1 MGTSTFSGGWG
12 GNLTLEILSAWNSQ
26 NTAGNYST
34 LNVQVFLSASSYAM
48 ISTAETR
55 PLTMTI
61 GDGSEIVQVN
71 PSISYGQ
78 RKALLQKDY
87 RINHNADGTKP
98 QFNISAK
105 FDINISNYGSAT
117 ATQAIKLPDIK
128 RASTSDDISGNVGS
142 AVTINIS
149 KQMST
154 FRHTL
159 KFDFKGLTGTIA
171 SLVDTSYTWTIPNS
185 FATMLPNS
193 LSGTGTL
200 IVETYTNTSEKVGEN
215 RYTITA
221 TIPDTATYKP
231 TLASV
236 SLSDANT
243 ATGSLITGTN
253 FVRILSRP
261 KVTFGTAT
269 GKNGSTI
276 KSYNAEV
283 VGKNKFITGNGSNFD
298 MLDFTGSAVIRAT
311 VTDSRGL
318 TSAPVDTTI
327 NVLDYFLPQ
336 TVSAKITRAQSDPN
350 VFQLSPIVEIA
361 PLTVGGIQ
369 KNQLKIK
376 VEVAPYDTGV
386 YTVDNGP
393 ATNTWST
400 ISKMN
405 GELLNLGGSYDKAKS
420 WLVRVTVSD
429 SFNTAMPI
437 GQTVSSEFALMVKT
451 PNGVSFGKIWER
463 GIIDAQGDVY
473 VSGDIST
480 QANVNVTGTILKSGK
495 EIQHY
500 QMTDNTGKIT
510 RLDNIDLN
518 TIINDTK
525 PIAVYATAN
534 MPISGHGYYYLEVFQ
549 HASGNAYVLQR
560 VTTRAY
566 AGGLR
571 VFERIREGG
580 TWGAWVELMT
590 VNSPQMINTGWV
602 STGVS
607 GVYYKQTGDIV
618 TVKISVTTTANQNL
632 DIGSVP
638 ASLVPAN
645 GLMLRVASWTTDQ
658 SFGRNLQVGTSG
670 GMTLISSSRGD
681 EIRTQVSWTI

>member
-12 GNLTLEILSAWNSQ
+12 GNLTLEIFSAWNSQ

-87 RINHNADGTKP
+87 KINHNADGTKP

-128 RASTSDDISGNVGS
+128 RASTSSNISGTLGS
-142 AVTINIS
+142 AVTINITR
-149 KQMST
+149 QMST
-154 FRHTL
+154 FKHNL
-159 KFDFKGLTGTIA
+159 KYDFKGSTGTIA
-171 SLVDTSYTWTIPNS
+171 TGVDTSYSWTLPTS
-185 FATMLPNS
+185 FADLLPND

-200 IVETYTNTSEKVGEN
+200 IVETLSGSTVVGEN

-243 ATGSLITGTN
+243 VTGSLITGTN
-253 FVRILSRP
+253 FVRIMSRP

-336 TVSAKITRAQSDPN
+336 VISAKTTRAQSDPN
-350 VFQLSPIVEIA
+350 IFQLSPIVEIA
-361 PLTVGGIQ
+361 PLTVGGVQ

-400 ISKMN
+400 ISKMS

-429 SFNTAMPI
+429 SLNTAMPI

-451 PNGVSFGKIWER
+451 PTGVSFGKIWER

-473 VSGDIST
+473 VSGKTDTKSLTVDGFAISKLTILNMIYPVGSIFIST
-480 QANVNVTGTILKSGK
+480 SSAN
-495 EIQHY
+495 
-500 QMTDNTGKIT
+500 
-510 RLDNIDLN
+510 
-518 TIINDTK
+518 
-525 PIAVYATAN
+525 PATT
-534 MPISGHGYYYLEVFQ
+534 M
-549 HASGNAYVLQR
+549 
-560 VTTRAY
+560 
-566 AGGLR
+566 
-571 VFERIREGG
+571 GG
-580 TWGAWVELMT
+580 TWTRYGQGRVLVGVNESDTDFSTAGKTGGEKTHLQTVDEMPSHTHGFRGGGENNYVRVEPST
-590 VNSPQMINTGWV
+590 TYGYSGNSDKTTNATG
-602 STGVS
+602 GNKPFNIMQP
-607 GVYYKQTGDIV
+607 YI
-618 TVKISVTTTANQNL
+618 TTYMWLRTA
-632 DIGSVP
+632 
-638 ASLVPAN
+638 
-645 GLMLRVASWTTDQ
+645 
-658 SFGRNLQVGTSG
+658 
-670 GMTLISSSRGD
+670 
-681 EIRTQVSWTI
+681 

>member
-1 MGTSTFSGGWG
+1 MGTSTFSGSWG
-12 GNLTLEILSAWNSQ
+12 HNLTLEVFSAWNSQ

-61 GDGSEIVQVN
+61 DGSSEIVQVN
-71 PSISYGQ
+71 PSINYGQ

-117 ATQAIKLPDIK
+117 ATQVIKLPDIK
-128 RASTSDDISGNVGS
+128 RASTSSNISGTLGS
-142 AVTINIS
+142 AVTINITR
-149 KQMST
+149 QMTT
-154 FRHTL
+154 FKHNL
-159 KFDFKGLTGTIA
+159 KYDFKGSTGTIA
-171 SLVDTSYTWTIPNS
+171 TNVDTSYSWTLPTS
-185 FATMLPNS
+185 FADLLPND

-200 IVETYTNTSEKVGEN
+200 IVETLSGSTVIGEN

-221 TIPDTATYKP
+221 TIPNTATYKP

-336 TVSAKITRAQSDPN
+336 TISLKITRAQSDPN
-350 VFQLSPIVEIA
+350 IFQLSPIVEIA
-361 PLTVGGIQ
+361 PLTVGGVQ

-386 YTVDNGP
+386 YSVDNGP

-429 SFNTAMPI
+429 SLNTAMPI

-451 PNGVSFGKIWER
+451 PTGVSFGKIWER

-510 RLDNIDLN
+510 RLDSVDLN

-534 MPISGHGYYYLEVFQ
+534 VPIAGQNYYYLEVFQ
-549 HASGNAYVLQR
+549 HAAGNAYVLQR
-560 VTTRAY
+560 ATLRLTN
-566 AGGLR
+566 LR
-571 VFERIREGG
+571 VFERVRENGV
-580 TWGAWVELMT
+580 WGAWVELMT
-590 VNSPQMINTGWV
+590 VNSPQMINTGWI

-607 GVYYKQTGDIV
+607 GVYYKRTGDLV
-618 TVKISVTTTANQNL
+618 SVKFEVTTSANSGMG
-632 DIGSVP
+632 IGSVP
-638 ASLVPAN
+638 SSLAPAN
-645 GLMLRVASWTTDQ
+645 GIMFRVPAWSLDQ
-658 SFGRNLQVGTSG
+658 SIGRNLQINSDGS
-670 GMTLISSSRGD
+670 MTLLSTSRGD
-681 EIRTQVSWTI
+681 LFRHQVSWTI

>member
-61 GDGSEIVQVN
+61 DGGSEIVQVN
-71 PSISYGQ
+71 PSINYGQ

-128 RASTSDDISGNVGS
+128 RASTSSNISGTLGS
-142 AVTINIS
+142 AVTINITR
-149 KQMST
+149 QMTT
-154 FRHTL
+154 FKHNL
-159 KFDFKGLTGTIA
+159 KYDFKGSTGTIA
-171 SLVDTSYTWTIPNS
+171 TNVDTSYSWTLPTS
-185 FATMLPNS
+185 FADLLPND

-200 IVETYTNTSEKVGEN
+200 IVETLSGSTVIGEN

-243 ATGSLITGTN
+243 VTGSLITGTN
-253 FVRILSRP
+253 FVRIMSRP

-327 NVLDYFLPQ
+327 NVLDYFYPQ
-336 TVSAKITRAQSDPN
+336 TVSLKITRAQSDPN
-350 VFQLSPIVEIA
+350 IFQLSPIVEIA
-361 PLTVGGIQ
+361 PLTVGGVQ

-429 SFNTAMPI
+429 SLNTAMPI

-451 PNGVSFGKIWER
+451 PTGVSFGKIWER

-473 VSGDIST
+473 VSGNIST

-510 RLDNIDLN
+510 RLDSVDLN

-534 MPISGHGYYYLEVFQ
+534 MPIAGQNYYYLEVFQ
-549 HASGNAYVLQR
+549 HAAGNAYVLQR
-560 VTTRAY
+560 ATLRLTN
-566 AGGLR
+566 LR
-571 VFERIREGG
+571 VFERVRENGI
-580 TWGAWVELMT
+580 WGSWIELMT

-607 GVYYKQTGDIV
+607 GVYYKRTGDLV
-618 TVKISVTTTANQNL
+618 SVKFEVTTSANSGMG
-632 DIGSVP
+632 IGSVP
-638 ASLVPAN
+638 SSLAPAN
-645 GLMLRVASWTTDQ
+645 GIMFRVPAWSLDQ
-658 SFGRNLQVGTSG
+658 SIGRNLQINSDGS
-670 GMTLISSSRGD
+670 MTLLSTSRGD
-681 EIRTQVSWTI
+681 LFRHQVSWTI

>member
-1 MGTSTFSGGWG
+1 MGTSTFSGSWG
-12 GNLTLEILSAWNSQ
+12 HNLTLEIFSAWNSQ

-71 PSISYGQ
+71 PSISQGQ

-105 FDINISNYGSAT
+105 FDINISYYGSAT

-171 SLVDTSYTWTIPNS
+171 SLVDTSYAWTIPNS

-336 TVSAKITRAQSDPN
+336 VVSAKITRAQSDPN
-350 VFQLSPIVEIA
+350 IFQLSPIVEIA
-361 PLTVGGIQ
+361 PLTVGGVQ

-386 YTVDNGP
+386 YSVDNGS

-405 GELLNLGGSYDKAKS
+405 GELLNLAGSYDKAKS

-429 SFNTAMPI
+429 SLNTAMPI

-451 PNGVSFGKIWER
+451 PTGVSFGKIWER

-473 VSGDIST
+473 VSGKTDTKSLTVDGFAISKLTILNMIYPVGSIFIST
-480 QANVNVTGTILKSGK
+480 SSAN
-495 EIQHY
+495 
-500 QMTDNTGKIT
+500 
-510 RLDNIDLN
+510 
-518 TIINDTK
+518 
-525 PIAVYATAN
+525 PATT
-534 MPISGHGYYYLEVFQ
+534 M
-549 HASGNAYVLQR
+549 
-560 VTTRAY
+560 
-566 AGGLR
+566 
-571 VFERIREGG
+571 GG
-580 TWGAWVELMT
+580 TWTRYGQGRVLVGVNESDTDFSTAGKTGGEKTHLQTVDEMPSHTHGFRGGGENNYVRVEPSST
-590 VNSPQMINTGWV
+590 YGYSGNSDKTTNATG
-602 STGVS
+602 GNKPFNIMQP
-607 GVYYKQTGDIV
+607 YI
-618 TVKISVTTTANQNL
+618 TTYMWLRTA
-632 DIGSVP
+632 
-638 ASLVPAN
+638 
-645 GLMLRVASWTTDQ
+645 
-658 SFGRNLQVGTSG
+658 
-670 GMTLISSSRGD
+670 
-681 EIRTQVSWTI
+681 

>member
-1 MGTSTFSGGWG
+1 MGTSTFSGNWG
-12 GNLTLEILSAWNSQ
+12 HNLTLEIFSAWNSQ
-26 NTAGNYST
+26 NIAGNYST
-34 LNVQVFLSASSYAM
+34 LNVQVFLTASSYAM

-71 PSISYGQ
+71 PSISQGQ

-105 FDINISNYGSAT
+105 FDINISDYGSAT

-128 RASTSDDISGNVGS
+128 RASTSSNISGTLGS
-142 AVTINIS
+142 AVTINITR
-149 KQMST
+149 QMST
-154 FRHTL
+154 FKHNL
-159 KFDFKGLTGTIA
+159 KYDFKGSTGTIA
-171 SLVDTSYTWTIPNS
+171 TNVDTSYSWTLPTS
-185 FATMLPNS
+185 FADLLPND

-200 IVETYTNTSEKVGEN
+200 IVETLSGSTVIGEN

-253 FVRILSRP
+253 FVRIMSRP

-318 TSAPVDTTI
+318 TSAPIDTTI

-336 TVSAKITRAQSDPN
+336 TISLKITRAQSDPN
-350 VFQLSPIVEIA
+350 IFQLSPIVEIA
-361 PLTVGGIQ
+361 PLTVGGVQ

-429 SFNTAMPI
+429 SLNTAMPI
-437 GQTVSSEFALMVKT
+437 GQTVSSEFALMVKAPT
-451 PNGVSFGKIWER
+451 GVSFGKIWER

-473 VSGDIST
+473 VSGKTDTKSLTVDGFAISKLTILNMIYPVGSIFIST
-480 QANVNVTGTILKSGK
+480 SSAN
-495 EIQHY
+495 
-500 QMTDNTGKIT
+500 
-510 RLDNIDLN
+510 
-518 TIINDTK
+518 
-525 PIAVYATAN
+525 PATT
-534 MPISGHGYYYLEVFQ
+534 M
-549 HASGNAYVLQR
+549 
-560 VTTRAY
+560 
-566 AGGLR
+566 
-571 VFERIREGG
+571 GG
-580 TWGAWVELMT
+580 TWTRYGQGRVLVGVNESDTDFSTAGKTGGEKTHLQTVDEMPSHTHGFRGGGENNYVRVEPSST
-590 VNSPQMINTGWV
+590 YGYSGNSDKTTNATG
-602 STGVS
+602 GNKPFNIMQP
-607 GVYYKQTGDIV
+607 YI
-618 TVKISVTTTANQNL
+618 TTYMWLRTA
-632 DIGSVP
+632 
-638 ASLVPAN
+638 
-645 GLMLRVASWTTDQ
+645 
-658 SFGRNLQVGTSG
+658 
-670 GMTLISSSRGD
+670 
-681 EIRTQVSWTI
+681 

>member
-12 GNLTLEILSAWNSQ
+12 HNLTLEIFSAWNSQ
-26 NTAGNYST
+26 NIAGNYST

-61 GDGSEIVQVN
+61 DGGSEIVQVN
-71 PSISYGQ
+71 PSINYGQ

-128 RASTSDDISGNVGS
+128 RASTSSNISGTLGS
-142 AVTINIS
+142 AVTINITR
-149 KQMST
+149 QMTT
-154 FRHTL
+154 FKHNL
-159 KFDFKGLTGTIA
+159 KYDFKGSTGTIA
-171 SLVDTSYTWTIPNS
+171 TNVDTSYSWTLPTS
-185 FATMLPNS
+185 FADLLPND

-200 IVETYTNTSEKVGEN
+200 IVETLSGSTVIGEN

-221 TIPDTATYKP
+221 TIPNTATYKP

-243 ATGSLITGTN
+243 ITGSLITGTN

-283 VGKNKFITGNGSNFD
+283 VGKNKFISGNGSNFD

-336 TVSAKITRAQSDPN
+336 TISLKITRAQSDPN
-350 VFQLSPIVEIA
+350 IFQLSPIVEIA
-361 PLTVGGIQ
+361 PLTVGGVQ

-386 YTVDNGP
+386 YTVDNGS

-405 GELLNLGGSYDKAKS
+405 GELLNLAGSYDKAKS

-429 SFNTAMPI
+429 SLNTAMPI

-451 PNGVSFGKIWER
+451 PTGVSFGKIWER

-473 VSGDIST
+473 VSGKTDTKSLTVDGFAISKLTILNMIYPVGSIFIST
-480 QANVNVTGTILKSGK
+480 SSANPS
-495 EIQHY
+495 
-500 QMTDNTGKIT
+500 
-510 RLDNIDLN
+510 
-518 TIINDTK
+518 
-525 PIAVYATAN
+525 
-534 MPISGHGYYYLEVFQ
+534 
-549 HASGNAYVLQR
+549 
-560 VTTRAY
+560 TTM
-566 AGGLR
+566 
-571 VFERIREGG
+571 GG
-580 TWGAWVELMT
+580 TWTRYGQGRVLVGVNESDTDFSTAGKTGGEKTHLQTVDEMPSHAHGFRGGGENNYVRVEPSST
-590 VNSPQMINTGWV
+590 YGYSGNSDKTTNATG
-602 STGVS
+602 GNKPFNIMQP
-607 GVYYKQTGDIV
+607 YI
-618 TVKISVTTTANQNL
+618 TTYMWLRTA
-632 DIGSVP
+632 
-638 ASLVPAN
+638 
-645 GLMLRVASWTTDQ
+645 
-658 SFGRNLQVGTSG
+658 
-670 GMTLISSSRGD
+670 
-681 EIRTQVSWTI
+681 

>member
-12 GNLTLEILSAWNSQ
+12 NNLTLEIFSAWNSQ

-61 GDGSEIVQVN
+61 DGGSEIVQVN

-128 RASTSDDISGNVGS
+128 RASTSSNISGTLGS

-171 SLVDTSYTWTIPNS
+171 SLVDTSYAWTIPNS

-243 ATGSLITGTN
+243 VTGSLITGTN
-253 FVRILSRP
+253 FVRIMSRP

-336 TVSAKITRAQSDPN
+336 VVSAKITRAQSDPN

-386 YTVDNGP
+386 YSVDNGP

-429 SFNTAMPI
+429 SLNTAMPI

-451 PNGVSFGKIWER
+451 PTGVSFGKIWER

-473 VSGDIST
+473 VSGKTDTKSLTVDGFAISKLTILNMIYPVGSIFIST
-480 QANVNVTGTILKSGK
+480 SSAN
-495 EIQHY
+495 
-500 QMTDNTGKIT
+500 
-510 RLDNIDLN
+510 
-518 TIINDTK
+518 
-525 PIAVYATAN
+525 PATT
-534 MPISGHGYYYLEVFQ
+534 M
-549 HASGNAYVLQR
+549 
-560 VTTRAY
+560 
-566 AGGLR
+566 
-571 VFERIREGG
+571 GG
-580 TWGAWVELMT
+580 TWTRYGQGRVLVGVNESDTDFSTAGKTGGEKTHLQTVDEMPSHTHGFRGGGENNYVRVEPSST
-590 VNSPQMINTGWV
+590 YGYSGNSDKTTNATG
-602 STGVS
+602 GNKPFNIMQP
-607 GVYYKQTGDIV
+607 YI
-618 TVKISVTTTANQNL
+618 TTYMWLRTA
-632 DIGSVP
+632 
-638 ASLVPAN
+638 
-645 GLMLRVASWTTDQ
+645 
-658 SFGRNLQVGTSG
+658 
-670 GMTLISSSRGD
+670 
-681 EIRTQVSWTI
+681 

>member
-128 RASTSDDISGNVGS
+128 RASTSDDISGSVGS
-142 AVTINIS
+142 SVTINIS

-171 SLVDTSYTWTIPNS
+171 SLVDTSYAWTIPNS

-253 FVRILSRP
+253 FVRIMSRP

-318 TSAPVDTTI
+318 TSAPIDTTI

-336 TVSAKITRAQSDPN
+336 TISLKITRAQSDPN

-361 PLTVGGIQ
+361 PLTVGGVQ

-386 YTVDNGP
+386 YTVDNGA

-420 WLVRVTVSD
+420 WFVRVTVSD
-429 SFNTAMPI
+429 SLNTAMPI
-437 GQTVSSEFALMVKT
+437 GQTVSSEFVLMTKAPT
-451 PNGVSFGKIWER
+451 GVSYGKIWER

-473 VSGDIST
+473 VSGKTDTKSLTVDGFAISKLTILNMIYPVGSIFIST
-480 QANVNVTGTILKSGK
+480 SSAN
-495 EIQHY
+495 
-500 QMTDNTGKIT
+500 
-510 RLDNIDLN
+510 
-518 TIINDTK
+518 
-525 PIAVYATAN
+525 PATT
-534 MPISGHGYYYLEVFQ
+534 M
-549 HASGNAYVLQR
+549 
-560 VTTRAY
+560 
-566 AGGLR
+566 
-571 VFERIREGG
+571 GG
-580 TWGAWVELMT
+580 TWTRYGQGRVLVGVNESDTDFSTAGKTGGEKTHLQTVDEMPSHTHGFRGGGENNYVRVEPSST
-590 VNSPQMINTGWV
+590 YGYSGNSDKTTNATG
-602 STGVS
+602 GNKPFNIMQP
-607 GVYYKQTGDIV
+607 YI
-618 TVKISVTTTANQNL
+618 TTYMWLRTA
-632 DIGSVP
+632 
-638 ASLVPAN
+638 
-645 GLMLRVASWTTDQ
+645 
-658 SFGRNLQVGTSG
+658 
-670 GMTLISSSRGD
+670 
-681 EIRTQVSWTI
+681 

>member
-1 MGTSTFSGGWG
+1 MGTSTFSGSWG
-12 GNLTLEILSAWNSQ
+12 HNLTLEIFSAWNSQ

-71 PSISYGQ
+71 PSISQGQ

-105 FDINISNYGSAT
+105 FDINISYYGSAT

-128 RASTSDDISGNVGS
+128 RASTSDDIAGNVGS

-171 SLVDTSYTWTIPNS
+171 SLVDTSYAWTIPNS

-253 FVRILSRP
+253 FVRIMSRP

-336 TVSAKITRAQSDPN
+336 TLSLKITRAQSDPN

-386 YTVDNGP
+386 YSVDNGP

-429 SFNTAMPI
+429 SLNTAMPI

-451 PNGVSFGKIWER
+451 PTGVSFGKIWER

-473 VSGDIST
+473 VSGKTDTKSLTVDGFAISKLTILNMIYPVGSIFIST
-480 QANVNVTGTILKSGK
+480 SSAN
-495 EIQHY
+495 
-500 QMTDNTGKIT
+500 
-510 RLDNIDLN
+510 
-518 TIINDTK
+518 
-525 PIAVYATAN
+525 PATT
-534 MPISGHGYYYLEVFQ
+534 M
-549 HASGNAYVLQR
+549 
-560 VTTRAY
+560 
-566 AGGLR
+566 
-571 VFERIREGG
+571 GG
-580 TWGAWVELMT
+580 TWTRYGQGRVLVGVNESDTDFSTAGKTGGEKTHLQTVEEMPSHT
-590 VNSPQMINTGWV
+590 HGFRGGGENNYVRVEPSSTYGYSGNSDKTTNATG
-602 STGVS
+602 GNKPFNIMQP
-607 GVYYKQTGDIV
+607 YI
-618 TVKISVTTTANQNL
+618 TTYMWLRTA
-632 DIGSVP
+632 
-638 ASLVPAN
+638 
-645 GLMLRVASWTTDQ
+645 
-658 SFGRNLQVGTSG
+658 
-670 GMTLISSSRGD
+670 
-681 EIRTQVSWTI
+681 

>member
-1 MGTSTFSGGWG
+1 MGTSTFSGDWG
-12 GNLTLEILSAWNSQ
+12 HNLTLEIFSAWNSQ
-26 NTAGNYST
+26 NIAGNYST

-61 GDGSEIVQVN
+61 NGGSEIVQVN
-71 PSISYGQ
+71 PSINYGQ

-105 FDINISNYGSAT
+105 FDINISYYGSAT

-171 SLVDTSYTWTIPNS
+171 SLVDTSYAWTIPNS

-200 IVETYTNTSEKVGEN
+200 IVETYTDTSEKVGEN

-243 ATGSLITGTN
+243 VTGSLITGTN

-269 GKNGSTI
+269 GKNSSTI

-318 TSAPVDTTI
+318 TSAPIDTTI

-336 TVSAKITRAQSDPN
+336 TISLKITRAQSDPN
-350 VFQLSPIVEIA
+350 IFQLSPIVEIA
-361 PLTVGGIQ
+361 PLTVGGVQ

-386 YTVDNGP
+386 YSVDNGP

-429 SFNTAMPI
+429 SLNTAMPI

-451 PNGVSFGKIWER
+451 PTGVSFGKIWER

-473 VSGDIST
+473 VSGKTDTKSLTVDGFAISKLTILNMIYPVGSIFIST
-480 QANVNVTGTILKSGK
+480 SSAN
-495 EIQHY
+495 
-500 QMTDNTGKIT
+500 
-510 RLDNIDLN
+510 
-518 TIINDTK
+518 
-525 PIAVYATAN
+525 PATT
-534 MPISGHGYYYLEVFQ
+534 M
-549 HASGNAYVLQR
+549 
-560 VTTRAY
+560 
-566 AGGLR
+566 
-571 VFERIREGG
+571 GG
-580 TWGAWVELMT
+580 TWTRYGQGRVLVGVNESDTDFSTAGKTGGEKTHLQTVDEMPSHTHGFRGGGENNYVRVEPSST
-590 VNSPQMINTGWV
+590 YGYSGNSDKTTNATG
-602 STGVS
+602 GNKPFNIMQP
-607 GVYYKQTGDIV
+607 YI
-618 TVKISVTTTANQNL
+618 TTYMWLRTA
-632 DIGSVP
+632 
-638 ASLVPAN
+638 
-645 GLMLRVASWTTDQ
+645 
-658 SFGRNLQVGTSG
+658 
-670 GMTLISSSRGD
+670 
-681 EIRTQVSWTI
+681 

>member
-1 MGTSTFSGGWG
+1 MGTSSFSGSWG
-12 GNLTLEILSAWNSQ
+12 HNLTLEIFSAWNSQ

-61 GDGSEIVQVN
+61 NGGSEIVQVN
-71 PSISYGQ
+71 PSINYGQ

-87 RINHNADGTKP
+87 RINHNSDGTKP

-105 FDINISNYGSAT
+105 FDINISYYGSAT

-128 RASTSDDISGNVGS
+128 RASTSDDIAGNVGS

-171 SLVDTSYTWTIPNS
+171 SLVDTSYAWTIPNS

-200 IVETYTNTSEKVGEN
+200 IIETYTDTSEKVGEN

-243 ATGSLITGTN
+243 VTGSLITGTN
-253 FVRILSRP
+253 FVRIMSRP

-336 TVSAKITRAQSDPN
+336 TLSLKITRAQSDPN

-361 PLTVGGIQ
+361 PLTVGGVQ

-386 YTVDNGP
+386 YSVDNGP

-429 SFNTAMPI
+429 SLNTAMPI

-451 PNGVSFGKIWER
+451 PTGVSFGKIWER

-473 VSGDIST
+473 VSGKTDTKSLTVDGFAISKLTILNMIYPVGSIFIST
-480 QANVNVTGTILKSGK
+480 SSAN
-495 EIQHY
+495 
-500 QMTDNTGKIT
+500 
-510 RLDNIDLN
+510 
-518 TIINDTK
+518 
-525 PIAVYATAN
+525 PATT
-534 MPISGHGYYYLEVFQ
+534 M
-549 HASGNAYVLQR
+549 
-560 VTTRAY
+560 
-566 AGGLR
+566 
-571 VFERIREGG
+571 GG
-580 TWGAWVELMT
+580 TWTRYGQGRVLVGVNESDTDFSTAGKTGGEKTHLQTVDEMPSHTHGFRGGGEHNYVRVEPSST
-590 VNSPQMINTGWV
+590 YGYSGNSDKTTNATG
-602 STGVS
+602 GNKPFNIMQP
-607 GVYYKQTGDIV
+607 YI
-618 TVKISVTTTANQNL
+618 TTYMWLRTA
-632 DIGSVP
+632 
-638 ASLVPAN
+638 
-645 GLMLRVASWTTDQ
+645 
-658 SFGRNLQVGTSG
+658 
-670 GMTLISSSRGD
+670 
-681 EIRTQVSWTI
+681 

>member
-1 MGTSTFSGGWG
+1 MGTSTFSGDWG
-12 GNLTLEILSAWNSQ
+12 HNLTLEIFSAWNSQ
-26 NTAGNYST
+26 NIAGNYST

-61 GDGSEIVQVN
+61 NGGSEIVQVN
-71 PSISYGQ
+71 PSINYGQ

-105 FDINISNYGSAT
+105 FDINISYYGSAT

-171 SLVDTSYTWTIPNS
+171 SLVDTSYAWTIPNS

-200 IVETYTNTSEKVGEN
+200 IVETYTDTSEKVGEN

-243 ATGSLITGTN
+243 VTGSLITGTN

-376 VEVAPYDTGV
+376 VEVAPYDTGI

-429 SFNTAMPI
+429 SLNTAMPI

-451 PNGVSFGKIWER
+451 PTGVSFGKIWER

-473 VSGDIST
+473 VSGKTDTKSLTVDGFAISKLTILNMIYPVGSIFIST
-480 QANVNVTGTILKSGK
+480 SSAN
-495 EIQHY
+495 
-500 QMTDNTGKIT
+500 
-510 RLDNIDLN
+510 
-518 TIINDTK
+518 
-525 PIAVYATAN
+525 PATT
-534 MPISGHGYYYLEVFQ
+534 M
-549 HASGNAYVLQR
+549 
-560 VTTRAY
+560 
-566 AGGLR
+566 
-571 VFERIREGG
+571 GG
-580 TWGAWVELMT
+580 TWTRYGQGRVLVGVNESDTDFSTAGKTGGEKTHLQTVDEMPSHTHGFRGGGENNYVRVEPSST
-590 VNSPQMINTGWV
+590 YGYSGNSDKTTNATG
-602 STGVS
+602 GNKPFNIMQP
-607 GVYYKQTGDIV
+607 YI
-618 TVKISVTTTANQNL
+618 TTYMWLRTA
-632 DIGSVP
+632 
-638 ASLVPAN
+638 
-645 GLMLRVASWTTDQ
+645 
-658 SFGRNLQVGTSG
+658 
-670 GMTLISSSRGD
+670 
-681 EIRTQVSWTI
+681 

>member
-1 MGTSTFSGGWG
+1 MGTSTFSGDWG
-12 GNLTLEILSAWNSQ
+12 HNLTLEIFSAWNSQ
-26 NTAGNYST
+26 NIAGNYST

-61 GDGSEIVQVN
+61 NGGSEIVQVN
-71 PSISYGQ
+71 PSINYGQ

-117 ATQAIKLPDIK
+117 AIQAIKLPDIK

-221 TIPDTATYKP
+221 TIPDTATHKP

-336 TVSAKITRAQSDPN
+336 TISLKITRAQSDPN

-361 PLTVGGIQ
+361 PLTVGGVQ

-400 ISKMN
+400 ISKMS

-437 GQTVSSEFALMVKT
+437 GQTVSSEFALMVKAPT
-451 PNGVSFGKIWER
+451 GVSFGKIWER

-473 VSGDIST
+473 VSGKTDTKSLTVDGFAISKLTILNMIYPVGSIFIST
-480 QANVNVTGTILKSGK
+480 SSAN
-495 EIQHY
+495 
-500 QMTDNTGKIT
+500 
-510 RLDNIDLN
+510 
-518 TIINDTK
+518 
-525 PIAVYATAN
+525 PATT
-534 MPISGHGYYYLEVFQ
+534 M
-549 HASGNAYVLQR
+549 
-560 VTTRAY
+560 
-566 AGGLR
+566 
-571 VFERIREGG
+571 GG
-580 TWGAWVELMT
+580 TWTRYGQGRVLVGVNESDTDFSTAGKTGGEKTHLQTVDEMPSHTHGFRGGGENNYVRVEPSST
-590 VNSPQMINTGWV
+590 YGYSGNSDKTTNATG
-602 STGVS
+602 GNKPFNIMQP
-607 GVYYKQTGDIV
+607 YI
-618 TVKISVTTTANQNL
+618 TTYMWLRTA
-632 DIGSVP
+632 
-638 ASLVPAN
+638 
-645 GLMLRVASWTTDQ
+645 
-658 SFGRNLQVGTSG
+658 
-670 GMTLISSSRGD
+670 
-681 EIRTQVSWTI
+681 

>member
-1 MGTSTFSGGWG
+1 MGTSTFSGSWG
-12 GNLTLEILSAWNSQ
+12 HNLTLEIFSAWNSQ
-26 NTAGNYST
+26 NIAGNYST

-61 GDGSEIVQVN
+61 NGGSEIVQVN
-71 PSISYGQ
+71 PSINYGQ

-87 RINHNADGTKP
+87 RINHNSDGTKP

-105 FDINISNYGSAT
+105 FDINISYYGSAT

-128 RASTSDDISGNVGS
+128 RASTSSNISGTLGS
-142 AVTINIS
+142 AVTINITR
-149 KQMST
+149 QMTT
-154 FRHTL
+154 FKHNL
-159 KFDFKGLTGTIA
+159 KYDFKGSTGTIA
-171 SLVDTSYTWTIPNS
+171 TNVDTSYSWTLPTS
-185 FATMLPNS
+185 FADLLPND

-200 IVETYTNTSEKVGEN
+200 IVETLSGSTVIGEN

-243 ATGSLITGTN
+243 VTGSLITGTN
-253 FVRILSRP
+253 FVRIMSRP

-276 KSYNAEV
+276 KSYNATV

-336 TVSAKITRAQSDPN
+336 VVSAKITRAQSDPN
-350 VFQLSPIVEIA
+350 IFQLSPIVEIA

-376 VEVAPYDTGV
+376 VEVAPYDTGI

-429 SFNTAMPI
+429 SLNTAMPI

-451 PNGVSFGKIWER
+451 PTGVSFGKIWER

-473 VSGDIST
+473 VSGKTDTKSLTVDGFAISKLTILNMIYPVGSIFIST
-480 QANVNVTGTILKSGK
+480 SSAN
-495 EIQHY
+495 
-500 QMTDNTGKIT
+500 
-510 RLDNIDLN
+510 
-518 TIINDTK
+518 
-525 PIAVYATAN
+525 PATT
-534 MPISGHGYYYLEVFQ
+534 M
-549 HASGNAYVLQR
+549 
-560 VTTRAY
+560 
-566 AGGLR
+566 
-571 VFERIREGG
+571 GG
-580 TWGAWVELMT
+580 TWTRYGQGRVLVGVNESDTDFSTAGKTGGEKTHLQTVDEMPSHTHGFRGGGENNYVRVEPSST
-590 VNSPQMINTGWV
+590 YGYSGNSDKTTNATG
-602 STGVS
+602 GNKPFNIMQP
-607 GVYYKQTGDIV
+607 YI
-618 TVKISVTTTANQNL
+618 TTYMWLRTA
-632 DIGSVP
+632 
-638 ASLVPAN
+638 
-645 GLMLRVASWTTDQ
+645 
-658 SFGRNLQVGTSG
+658 
-670 GMTLISSSRGD
+670 
-681 EIRTQVSWTI
+681 

>member
-1 MGTSTFSGGWG
+1 MGTSTFSGSWG
-12 GNLTLEILSAWNSQ
+12 HNLTLEIFSAWNSQ

-34 LNVQVFLSASSYAM
+34 LNVQVFLSASNYAM

-61 GDGSEIVQVN
+61 NGGSEIVQVN
-71 PSISYGQ
+71 PSINYGQ

-117 ATQAIKLPDIK
+117 AIQAIKLPDIK
-128 RASTSDDISGNVGS
+128 RASTSSNISGTLGS
-142 AVTINIS
+142 AVTINITR
-149 KQMST
+149 QMST
-154 FRHTL
+154 FKHNL
-159 KFDFKGLTGTIA
+159 KYDFKGSKGTIA
-171 SLVDTSYTWTIPNS
+171 TGVDTSYSWTLPTS
-185 FATMLPNS
+185 FADLLPND

-200 IVETYTNTSEKVGEN
+200 IVETLSGSTVIGEN

-221 TIPDTATYKP
+221 TIPNTATYKP

-243 ATGSLITGTN
+243 VTGSLITGTN
-253 FVRILSRP
+253 FVRIMSRP

-336 TVSAKITRAQSDPN
+336 TISLKITRAQSDLN
-350 VFQLSPIVEIA
+350 IFQLSPIVEIA
-361 PLTVGGIQ
+361 PLKVGGVQ

-386 YTVDNGP
+386 YKVDNGS

-429 SFNTAMPI
+429 SLNTAMPI

-451 PNGVSFGKIWER
+451 PTGVSFGKIWER

-473 VSGDIST
+473 VSGNIST
-480 QANVNVTGTILKSGK
+480 QANVNVTGNILKSGK

-510 RLDNIDLN
+510 RLDSVDLN

-534 MPISGHGYYYLEVFQ
+534 MPIVGQNYYYLEVFQ
-549 HASGNAYVLQR
+549 HAAGNAYVLQR
-560 VTTRAY
+560 ATLRLTNV
-566 AGGLR
+566 R
-571 VFERIREGG
+571 VFERVRENGI
-580 TWGAWVELMT
+580 WGSWVELMT

-607 GVYYKQTGDIV
+607 GVYYKRTGDIV
-618 TVKISVTTTANQNL
+618 TVKISVTTTANANM
-632 DIGSVP
+632 DIGKVP
-638 ASLVPAN
+638 SSLVPAN
-645 GLMLRVASWTTDQ
+645 GLMLRVTAWTIDHL
-658 SFGRNLQVGTSG
+658 FGRNLQIGSEG
-670 GMTLISSSRGD
+670 GMTLISTGRGD
-681 EIRTQVSWTI
+681 LFRTQVSWTI

>member
-1 MGTSTFSGGWG
+1 MGTSTFSGSWG
-12 GNLTLEILSAWNSQ
+12 HNLTLEIFSAWNSQ
-26 NTAGNYST
+26 NIAGNYST

-61 GDGSEIVQVN
+61 NGGSEIVQVN
-71 PSISYGQ
+71 PSINYGQ

-117 ATQAIKLPDIK
+117 ATQVIKLPDIK
-128 RASTSDDISGNVGS
+128 RASTSSNISGTLGS
-142 AVTINIS
+142 AVTINITR
-149 KQMST
+149 QMTT
-154 FRHTL
+154 FKHNL
-159 KFDFKGLTGTIA
+159 KYDFKGSTGTIA
-171 SLVDTSYTWTIPNS
+171 TNVDTSYSWTLPTS
-185 FATMLPNS
+185 FADLLPND

-200 IVETYTNTSEKVGEN
+200 IVETLSGSTVIGEN

-253 FVRILSRP
+253 FVRIMSRP

-318 TSAPVDTTI
+318 TSAPIDTTI

-336 TVSAKITRAQSDPN
+336 TISLKITRAQSDPN
-350 VFQLSPIVEIA
+350 IFQLSPIVEIA
-361 PLTVGGIQ
+361 PLTVGGVQ

-386 YTVDNGP
+386 YSVDNGP

-429 SFNTAMPI
+429 SLNTAMPI

-451 PNGVSFGKIWER
+451 PTGVSFGKIWER

-473 VSGDIST
+473 VSGKTDTKSLTVDGFAISKLTILNMIYPVGSIFIST
-480 QANVNVTGTILKSGK
+480 SSAN
-495 EIQHY
+495 
-500 QMTDNTGKIT
+500 
-510 RLDNIDLN
+510 
-518 TIINDTK
+518 
-525 PIAVYATAN
+525 PATT
-534 MPISGHGYYYLEVFQ
+534 M
-549 HASGNAYVLQR
+549 
-560 VTTRAY
+560 
-566 AGGLR
+566 
-571 VFERIREGG
+571 GG
-580 TWGAWVELMT
+580 TWTRYGQGRVLVGVNESDADFSTAGKTGGEKTHLQTVDEMPSHTHGFRGGGENNYVRVEPSST
-590 VNSPQMINTGWV
+590 YGYSGNSDKTTNATG
-602 STGVS
+602 GNKPFNIMQP
-607 GVYYKQTGDIV
+607 YI
-618 TVKISVTTTANQNL
+618 TTYMWLRTA
-632 DIGSVP
+632 
-638 ASLVPAN
+638 
-645 GLMLRVASWTTDQ
+645 
-658 SFGRNLQVGTSG
+658 
-670 GMTLISSSRGD
+670 
-681 EIRTQVSWTI
+681 

>member
-1 MGTSTFSGGWG
+1 MGTSTFSGSWG
-12 GNLTLEILSAWNSQ
+12 HNLTLEIFSAWNSQ

-71 PSISYGQ
+71 PSISQGQ

-105 FDINISNYGSAT
+105 FDINISYYGSAT

-171 SLVDTSYTWTIPNS
+171 SLVDTSYAWTIPNS

-336 TVSAKITRAQSDPN
+336 VVSAKITRAQSDPN
-350 VFQLSPIVEIA
+350 IFQLSPIVEIA
-361 PLTVGGIQ
+361 PLTVGGVQ

-386 YTVDNGP
+386 YSVDNGS

-405 GELLNLGGSYDKAKS
+405 GELLNLAGSYDKAKS

-429 SFNTAMPI
+429 SLNTAMPI

-451 PNGVSFGKIWER
+451 PTGVSFGKIWER
-463 GIIDAQGDVY
+463 GTIDAQGDVY
-473 VSGDIST
+473 VSGKTDTKSLTVDGFAISKLTILNMIYPVGSIFIST
-480 QANVNVTGTILKSGK
+480 SSAN
-495 EIQHY
+495 
-500 QMTDNTGKIT
+500 
-510 RLDNIDLN
+510 
-518 TIINDTK
+518 
-525 PIAVYATAN
+525 PATT
-534 MPISGHGYYYLEVFQ
+534 M
-549 HASGNAYVLQR
+549 
-560 VTTRAY
+560 
-566 AGGLR
+566 
-571 VFERIREGG
+571 GG
-580 TWGAWVELMT
+580 TWTRYGQGRVLVGVNESDTDFSTAGKTGGEKTHLQTVDEMPSHTHGFRGGGENNYVRVEPSST
-590 VNSPQMINTGWV
+590 YGYSGNSDKTTNATG
-602 STGVS
+602 GNKPFNIMQP
-607 GVYYKQTGDIV
+607 YI
-618 TVKISVTTTANQNL
+618 TTYMWLRTA
-632 DIGSVP
+632 
-638 ASLVPAN
+638 
-645 GLMLRVASWTTDQ
+645 
-658 SFGRNLQVGTSG
+658 
-670 GMTLISSSRGD
+670 
-681 EIRTQVSWTI
+681 

>member
-1 MGTSTFSGGWG
+1 MGTSTFSGSWG
-12 GNLTLEILSAWNSQ
+12 HNLTLEIFSAWNSQ

-61 GDGSEIVQVN
+61 DGSSEIVQVN
-71 PSISYGQ
+71 PSISYSQ

-128 RASTSDDISGNVGS
+128 RASTSSNISGTLGS
-142 AVTINIS
+142 AVTINITR
-149 KQMST
+149 QMTT
-154 FRHTL
+154 FKHNL
-159 KFDFKGLTGTIA
+159 KYDFKGSTGTIA
-171 SLVDTSYTWTIPNS
+171 TGVDTSYSWTLPTS
-185 FATMLPNS
+185 FADLLPND

-200 IVETYTNTSEKVGEN
+200 IVETLSGSTVIGEN

-221 TIPDTATYKP
+221 TIPNTATYKP

-269 GKNGSTI
+269 GKNGATI

-336 TVSAKITRAQSDPN
+336 TISLKITRAQSDPN
-350 VFQLSPIVEIA
+350 IFQLSPIVEIA
-361 PLTVGGIQ
+361 PLTVGGVQ

-429 SFNTAMPI
+429 SLNTAMPI

-451 PNGVSFGKIWER
+451 PTGVSFGKIWER

-473 VSGDIST
+473 VSGKTDTKSLTVDGFAISKLTILNMIYPVGSIFIST
-480 QANVNVTGTILKSGK
+480 SSAN
-495 EIQHY
+495 
-500 QMTDNTGKIT
+500 
-510 RLDNIDLN
+510 
-518 TIINDTK
+518 
-525 PIAVYATAN
+525 PATT
-534 MPISGHGYYYLEVFQ
+534 M
-549 HASGNAYVLQR
+549 
-560 VTTRAY
+560 
-566 AGGLR
+566 
-571 VFERIREGG
+571 GG
-580 TWGAWVELMT
+580 TWTRYGQGRVLVGVNESDTDFSTAGKTGGEKTHLQTVDEMPSHTHGFRGGGENNYVRVEPSST
-590 VNSPQMINTGWV
+590 YGYSGNSDKTTNATG
-602 STGVS
+602 GNKPFNIMQP
-607 GVYYKQTGDIV
+607 YI
-618 TVKISVTTTANQNL
+618 TTYMWLRTA
-632 DIGSVP
+632 
-638 ASLVPAN
+638 
-645 GLMLRVASWTTDQ
+645 
-658 SFGRNLQVGTSG
+658 
-670 GMTLISSSRGD
+670 
-681 EIRTQVSWTI
+681 

>member
-61 GDGSEIVQVN
+61 NGGSEIVQVN
-71 PSISYGQ
+71 PSINYGQ

-87 RINHNADGTKP
+87 RINHNSDGTKP

-128 RASTSDDISGNVGS
+128 RASTSSNISGTLGS
-142 AVTINIS
+142 AVTINITR
-149 KQMST
+149 QMTT
-154 FRHTL
+154 FKHNL
-159 KFDFKGLTGTIA
+159 KYDFKGSTGTIA
-171 SLVDTSYTWTIPNS
+171 TNVDTSYSWTLPTS
-185 FATMLPNS
+185 FADLLPND

-200 IVETYTNTSEKVGEN
+200 IVETLSGSTVIGEN

-243 ATGSLITGTN
+243 VTGSLITGTN
-253 FVRILSRP
+253 FVRIMSRP

-336 TVSAKITRAQSDPN
+336 TLSLKITRAQSDPN

-369 KNQLKIK
+369 KNKLKIK
-376 VEVAPYDTGV
+376 VEVAPYDTGI

-429 SFNTAMPI
+429 SLNTAMPI
-437 GQTVSSEFALMVKT
+437 GQTVSSEFALIVKT
-451 PNGVSFGKIWER
+451 PTGVSFGKIWER

-473 VSGDIST
+473 VSGKTDTKSLTVDGFAISKLTILNMIYPVGSIFIST
-480 QANVNVTGTILKSGK
+480 SSAN
-495 EIQHY
+495 
-500 QMTDNTGKIT
+500 
-510 RLDNIDLN
+510 
-518 TIINDTK
+518 
-525 PIAVYATAN
+525 PATT
-534 MPISGHGYYYLEVFQ
+534 M
-549 HASGNAYVLQR
+549 
-560 VTTRAY
+560 
-566 AGGLR
+566 
-571 VFERIREGG
+571 GG
-580 TWGAWVELMT
+580 TWTRYGQGRVLVGVNESDTDFSTAGKTGGEKTHLQTVDEMPSHTHGFRGGGENNYVRVEPSST
-590 VNSPQMINTGWV
+590 YGYSGNSDKTTNATG
-602 STGVS
+602 GNKPFNIMQP
-607 GVYYKQTGDIV
+607 YI
-618 TVKISVTTTANQNL
+618 TTYMWLRTA
-632 DIGSVP
+632 
-638 ASLVPAN
+638 
-645 GLMLRVASWTTDQ
+645 
-658 SFGRNLQVGTSG
+658 
-670 GMTLISSSRGD
+670 
-681 EIRTQVSWTI
+681 

>member
-1 MGTSTFSGGWG
+1 MGTSTFSGNWG
-12 GNLTLEILSAWNSQ
+12 HNLTLEIFSAWNSQ
-26 NTAGNYST
+26 NIAGNYST

-71 PSISYGQ
+71 PSISQGQ

-105 FDINISNYGSAT
+105 FDINISYYGSAT

-128 RASTSDDISGNVGS
+128 RASTSDDIAGNVGS

-171 SLVDTSYTWTIPNS
+171 SLVDTSYAWTIPNS

-243 ATGSLITGTN
+243 VTGSLITGTN
-253 FVRILSRP
+253 FVRIMSRP

-336 TVSAKITRAQSDPN
+336 TLSLKITRAQSDPN

-361 PLTVGGIQ
+361 PLTVGGLQ

-376 VEVAPYDTGV
+376 VEVAPYDTGI

-429 SFNTAMPI
+429 SLNTAMPI

-451 PNGVSFGKIWER
+451 PTGVSFGKIWER

-473 VSGDIST
+473 VSGKTDTKSLTVDGFAISKLTILNMIYPVGSIFIST
-480 QANVNVTGTILKSGK
+480 SSAN
-495 EIQHY
+495 
-500 QMTDNTGKIT
+500 
-510 RLDNIDLN
+510 
-518 TIINDTK
+518 
-525 PIAVYATAN
+525 PATT
-534 MPISGHGYYYLEVFQ
+534 M
-549 HASGNAYVLQR
+549 
-560 VTTRAY
+560 
-566 AGGLR
+566 
-571 VFERIREGG
+571 GG
-580 TWGAWVELMT
+580 TWTRYGQGRVLVGVNESDTDFSTAGKTGGEKTHLQTVEEMPSHT
-590 VNSPQMINTGWV
+590 HGFRGGGENNYVRVEPSSTYGYSGNSDKTTNATG
-602 STGVS
+602 GNKPFNIMQP
-607 GVYYKQTGDIV
+607 YI
-618 TVKISVTTTANQNL
+618 TTYMWLRTA
-632 DIGSVP
+632 
-638 ASLVPAN
+638 
-645 GLMLRVASWTTDQ
+645 
-658 SFGRNLQVGTSG
+658 
-670 GMTLISSSRGD
+670 
-681 EIRTQVSWTI
+681 

>member
-1 MGTSTFSGGWG
+1 MGTSTFSGSWG

-61 GDGSEIVQVN
+61 DGGSEIVQVN
-71 PSISYGQ
+71 PSINYGQ

-128 RASTSDDISGNVGS
+128 RASTSSNISGTLGS
-142 AVTINIS
+142 AVTINITR
-149 KQMST
+149 QMTT
-154 FRHTL
+154 FKHNL
-159 KFDFKGLTGTIA
+159 KYDFKGSTGTIA
-171 SLVDTSYTWTIPNS
+171 TNVDTSYSWTLPTS
-185 FATMLPNS
+185 FADLLPND

-200 IVETYTNTSEKVGEN
+200 IVETLSGSTVIGEN

-243 ATGSLITGTN
+243 VTGSLITGTN
-253 FVRILSRP
+253 FVRIMSRP

-269 GKNGSTI
+269 GKNGATI

-336 TVSAKITRAQSDPN
+336 TISLKITRAQSDPN
-350 VFQLSPIVEIA
+350 IFQLSPIVEIA
-361 PLTVGGIQ
+361 PLTVGGVQ

-429 SFNTAMPI
+429 SLNTAMPI

-451 PNGVSFGKIWER
+451 PTGVSFGKIWER

-473 VSGDIST
+473 VSGKTDTKSLTVDGFAISKLTILNMIYPVGSIFIST
-480 QANVNVTGTILKSGK
+480 SSAN
-495 EIQHY
+495 
-500 QMTDNTGKIT
+500 
-510 RLDNIDLN
+510 
-518 TIINDTK
+518 
-525 PIAVYATAN
+525 PATT
-534 MPISGHGYYYLEVFQ
+534 M
-549 HASGNAYVLQR
+549 
-560 VTTRAY
+560 
-566 AGGLR
+566 
-571 VFERIREGG
+571 GG
-580 TWGAWVELMT
+580 TWTRYGQGRVLVGVNESDTDFSTAGKTGGEKTHLQTVDEMPSHAHGFRGGGENNYVRVEPSST
-590 VNSPQMINTGWV
+590 YGYSGNSDKTTNATG
-602 STGVS
+602 GNKPFNIMQP
-607 GVYYKQTGDIV
+607 YI
-618 TVKISVTTTANQNL
+618 TTYMWLRTA
-632 DIGSVP
+632 
-638 ASLVPAN
+638 
-645 GLMLRVASWTTDQ
+645 
-658 SFGRNLQVGTSG
+658 
-670 GMTLISSSRGD
+670 
-681 EIRTQVSWTI
+681 

>member
-1 MGTSTFSGGWG
+1 MGTSTFSGSWG
-12 GNLTLEILSAWNSQ
+12 HNLTLEIFSAWNSQ
-26 NTAGNYST
+26 NIAGNYST

-61 GDGSEIVQVN
+61 NGGSEIVQVN
-71 PSISYGQ
+71 PSINYGQ

-87 RINHNADGTKP
+87 RINHNSDGTKP

-128 RASTSDDISGNVGS
+128 RASTSSNISGTLGS
-142 AVTINIS
+142 AVAINITR
-149 KQMST
+149 QTTT
-154 FRHTL
+154 FKHNL
-159 KFDFKGLTGTIA
+159 KYDFKGSKGTIA
-171 SLVDTSYTWTIPNS
+171 TGVDTSYSWTLPTS
-185 FATMLPNS
+185 FADLLPND

-200 IVETYTNTSEKVGEN
+200 IVETLSGSTVIGEN

-221 TIPDTATYKP
+221 TIPNTATYKP

-243 ATGSLITGTN
+243 VTGSLITGTN
-253 FVRILSRP
+253 FVRIMSRP

-336 TVSAKITRAQSDPN
+336 VVSAKITRAQSDPN
-350 VFQLSPIVEIA
+350 IFQLSPIVEIA
-361 PLTVGGIQ
+361 PLTVGGVQ

-386 YTVDNGP
+386 YTVDNGS

-405 GELLNLGGSYDKAKS
+405 GGLLNLGRPYDKAKS

-429 SFNTAMPI
+429 SLNTAMPI

-451 PNGVSFGKIWER
+451 PTGVSFGKIWER

-473 VSGDIST
+473 VSGNIST

-510 RLDNIDLN
+510 RLDSVDLN

-534 MPISGHGYYYLEVFQ
+534 VPISGHGYYYLEVFQ
-549 HASGNAYVLQR
+549 HASGNTYVLQR

-566 AGGLR
+566 SGGLR
-571 VFERIREGG
+571 TFERIREAGA
-580 TWGAWVELMT
+580 WGAWVELMT
-590 VNSPQMINTGWV
+590 VNSPQMINTGWI

-607 GVYYKQTGDIV
+607 GVYYKRTGDV
-618 TVKISVTTTANQNL
+618 VAVKMEINTTANQAFNL
-632 DIGSVP
+632 GSIP
-638 ASLVPAN
+638 ASYIP
-645 GLMLRVASWTTDQ
+645 VASGAMYRLQAWSLDQ
-658 SFGRNLQVGTSG
+658 TVGRNLQ
-670 GMTLISSSRGD
+670 ISTDGSMSLLSTNRGD
-681 EIRTQVSWTI
+681 LYRAQITWTI

>member
-1 MGTSTFSGGWG
+1 MGTSTFSGDWG
-12 GNLTLEILSAWNSQ
+12 HNLTLEIFSAWNSQ

-48 ISTAETR
+48 ISSYETR

-61 GDGSEIVQVN
+61 DGSSEIVQVN

-87 RINHNADGTKP
+87 RINHNPDGTKP

-105 FDINISNYGSAT
+105 FDINISYYGSAT

-128 RASTSDDISGNVGS
+128 RASTSSNISGTLGS
-142 AVTINIS
+142 AVTINITR
-149 KQMST
+149 QMTT
-154 FRHTL
+154 FKHNL
-159 KFDFKGLTGTIA
+159 KYDFKGSTGTIA
-171 SLVDTSYTWTIPNS
+171 TNVDTSYSWTLPTS
-185 FATMLPNS
+185 FADLLPND

-200 IVETYTNTSEKVGEN
+200 IVETLSGSTVIGEN

-221 TIPDTATYKP
+221 TIPNTATYKP

-253 FVRILSRP
+253 FVRIMSRP

-269 GKNGSTI
+269 GKNGATI

-318 TSAPVDTTI
+318 TSAPIDTTI

-336 TVSAKITRAQSDPN
+336 TISLKITRAQSDPN
-350 VFQLSPIVEIA
+350 IFQLSPIVEIA
-361 PLTVGGIQ
+361 PLTVGGVQ

-429 SFNTAMPI
+429 SLNTAMPI

-451 PNGVSFGKIWER
+451 PTGVSFGKIWER

-473 VSGDIST
+473 VSGNIST

-510 RLDNIDLN
+510 RLDSVDLN

-534 MPISGHGYYYLEVFQ
+534 VPIAGQNYYYLEVFQ
-549 HASGNAYVLQR
+549 HAAGNAYVMQR
-560 VTTRAY
+560 ATLRLTNV
-566 AGGLR
+566 R
-571 VFERIREGG
+571 VFERVRENGV
-580 TWGAWVELMT
+580 WGAWVELMT

-607 GVYYKQTGDIV
+607 GVYYKRTGDLV
-618 TVKISVTTTANQNL
+618 TVKMEVTTTANANM
-632 DIGSVP
+632 DIGKVP
-638 ASLVPAN
+638 SSLVPAN
-645 GLMLRVASWTTDQ
+645 GLMLRVTAWTTDHL
-658 SFGRNLQVGTSG
+658 FGRNLQIGSEG
-670 GMTLISSSRGD
+670 GMTLISTGRGD
-681 EIRTQVSWTI
+681 LFRTQVSWTI

>member
-71 PSISYGQ
+71 PSINYGQ

-128 RASTSDDISGNVGS
+128 RASTSSNISGTLGS
-142 AVTINIS
+142 AVAINITR
-149 KQMST
+149 QMST
-154 FRHTL
+154 FKHNL
-159 KFDFKGLTGTIA
+159 KYDFKGSTGTIA
-171 SLVDTSYTWTIPNS
+171 TNVDTSYSWTLPTS
-185 FATMLPNS
+185 FADLLPND

-200 IVETYTNTSEKVGEN
+200 IVETLSGSTVIGEN

-253 FVRILSRP
+253 FVRIMSRP

-318 TSAPVDTTI
+318 TSAPIDTTI

-336 TVSAKITRAQSDPN
+336 TLSLKITRAQSDPN

-361 PLTVGGIQ
+361 PLTVGGVQ

-376 VEVAPYDTGV
+376 VEVAPYETGV
-386 YTVDNGP
+386 YTVDNGS

-451 PNGVSFGKIWER
+451 PTGVSFGKIWER

-473 VSGDIST
+473 VSGKTDTKSLTVDGFAISKLTILNMIYPVGSIFIST
-480 QANVNVTGTILKSGK
+480 SSAN
-495 EIQHY
+495 
-500 QMTDNTGKIT
+500 
-510 RLDNIDLN
+510 
-518 TIINDTK
+518 
-525 PIAVYATAN
+525 PATT
-534 MPISGHGYYYLEVFQ
+534 M
-549 HASGNAYVLQR
+549 
-560 VTTRAY
+560 
-566 AGGLR
+566 
-571 VFERIREGG
+571 GG
-580 TWGAWVELMT
+580 TWTRYGQGRVLVGVNESDTDFSTAGKTGGEKTHLQTVDEMPSHTHGFRGGGENNYVRVEPSST
-590 VNSPQMINTGWV
+590 YGYSGNSDKTTNATG
-602 STGVS
+602 GNKPFNIMQP
-607 GVYYKQTGDIV
+607 YI
-618 TVKISVTTTANQNL
+618 TTYMWLRTA
-632 DIGSVP
+632 
-638 ASLVPAN
+638 
-645 GLMLRVASWTTDQ
+645 
-658 SFGRNLQVGTSG
+658 
-670 GMTLISSSRGD
+670 
-681 EIRTQVSWTI
+681 

>member
-1 MGTSTFSGGWG
+1 MGTSTFSGSWG
-12 GNLTLEILSAWNSQ
+12 HNLTLEIFSAWNSQ
-26 NTAGNYST
+26 NIAGNYST

-71 PSISYGQ
+71 PSISQGQ

-128 RASTSDDISGNVGS
+128 RASTSSNISGTLGS
-142 AVTINIS
+142 AVTINITR
-149 KQMST
+149 QMST
-154 FRHTL
+154 FKHNL
-159 KFDFKGLTGTIA
+159 KYDFKGSTGTIA
-171 SLVDTSYTWTIPNS
+171 TGVDTSYSWTLPTS
-185 FATMLPNS
+185 FADLLPND

-200 IVETYTNTSEKVGEN
+200 IVETLSGSTVIGEN

-221 TIPDTATYKP
+221 TIPNTATYKP

-336 TVSAKITRAQSDPN
+336 TLSLKITRAQSDPN
-350 VFQLSPIVEIA
+350 IFQLSPIVEIA
-361 PLTVGGIQ
+361 PLTVGGVQ

-451 PNGVSFGKIWER
+451 PTGVSFGKIWER

-473 VSGDIST
+473 VSGKTDTKSLTVDGFAISKLTILNMIYPVGSIFIST
-480 QANVNVTGTILKSGK
+480 SSAN
-495 EIQHY
+495 
-500 QMTDNTGKIT
+500 
-510 RLDNIDLN
+510 
-518 TIINDTK
+518 
-525 PIAVYATAN
+525 PATT
-534 MPISGHGYYYLEVFQ
+534 M
-549 HASGNAYVLQR
+549 
-560 VTTRAY
+560 
-566 AGGLR
+566 
-571 VFERIREGG
+571 GG
-580 TWGAWVELMT
+580 TWTRYGQGRVLVGVNESDTDFSTAGKTGGEKTHLQTVDEMPSHTHGFRGGGENNYVRVEPSST
-590 VNSPQMINTGWV
+590 YGYSGNSDKTTNATG
-602 STGVS
+602 GNKPFNIMQP
-607 GVYYKQTGDIV
+607 YI
-618 TVKISVTTTANQNL
+618 TTYMWLRTA
-632 DIGSVP
+632 
-638 ASLVPAN
+638 
-645 GLMLRVASWTTDQ
+645 
-658 SFGRNLQVGTSG
+658 
-670 GMTLISSSRGD
+670 
-681 EIRTQVSWTI
+681 

>member
-12 GNLTLEILSAWNSQ
+12 GNLTLEIFSAWNSQ

-48 ISTAETR
+48 ISSYETR

-61 GDGSEIVQVN
+61 DGSSEIVQVN
-71 PSISYGQ
+71 PSINYGQ

-87 RINHNADGTKP
+87 RINHNPDGTKP

-128 RASTSDDISGNVGS
+128 RASTSSNISGTLGS
-142 AVTINIS
+142 AVTINITR
-149 KQMST
+149 QMST
-154 FRHTL
+154 FKHNL
-159 KFDFKGLTGTIA
+159 KYDFKGSTGTIA
-171 SLVDTSYTWTIPNS
+171 TNVDTSYSWTLPTS
-185 FATMLPNS
+185 FADLLPND

-200 IVETYTNTSEKVGEN
+200 IVETLSGSTVIGEN

-221 TIPDTATYKP
+221 TIPNTATYKP
-231 TLASV
+231 TLAGV

-243 ATGSLITGTN
+243 VTGSLITGTN
-253 FVRILSRP
+253 FVRIMSRP

-336 TVSAKITRAQSDPN
+336 TLSLKITRAQSDPN
-350 VFQLSPIVEIA
+350 IFQLSPIVEIA

-386 YTVDNGP
+386 YSVDNGP

-429 SFNTAMPI
+429 SLNTAMPI

-451 PNGVSFGKIWER
+451 PTGVSFGKIWER

-473 VSGDIST
+473 VSGKTDTKSLTVDGFAISKLTILNMIYPVGSIFIST
-480 QANVNVTGTILKSGK
+480 SSAN
-495 EIQHY
+495 
-500 QMTDNTGKIT
+500 
-510 RLDNIDLN
+510 
-518 TIINDTK
+518 
-525 PIAVYATAN
+525 PATT
-534 MPISGHGYYYLEVFQ
+534 M
-549 HASGNAYVLQR
+549 
-560 VTTRAY
+560 
-566 AGGLR
+566 
-571 VFERIREGG
+571 GG
-580 TWGAWVELMT
+580 TWTRYGQGRVLVGVNESDTDFSTAGKTGGEKTHLQTVDEMPSHTHGFRGGGENNYVRVEPSST
-590 VNSPQMINTGWV
+590 YGYSGNSDKTTNATG
-602 STGVS
+602 GNKPFNIMQP
-607 GVYYKQTGDIV
+607 YI
-618 TVKISVTTTANQNL
+618 TTYMWLRTA
-632 DIGSVP
+632 
-638 ASLVPAN
+638 
-645 GLMLRVASWTTDQ
+645 
-658 SFGRNLQVGTSG
+658 
-670 GMTLISSSRGD
+670 
-681 EIRTQVSWTI
+681 

>member
-1 MGTSTFSGGWG
+1 MGTSTFSGDWG
-12 GNLTLEILSAWNSQ
+12 HNLTLEIFSAWNSQ
-26 NTAGNYST
+26 NIAGNYST

-61 GDGSEIVQVN
+61 NGGSEIVQVN
-71 PSISYGQ
+71 PSINYGQ

-87 RINHNADGTKP
+87 RINHNSDGTKP

-105 FDINISNYGSAT
+105 FDINISYYGSAT

-128 RASTSDDISGNVGS
+128 RASTSDDIAGNVGS

-171 SLVDTSYTWTIPNS
+171 SLVDTSYAWTIPNS

-243 ATGSLITGTN
+243 VTGSLITGTN
-253 FVRILSRP
+253 FVRIMSRP

-336 TVSAKITRAQSDPN
+336 TLSLKITRAQSDPN
-350 VFQLSPIVEIA
+350 IFQLSPIVEIA
-361 PLTVGGIQ
+361 PLTVGGVQ

-386 YTVDNGP
+386 YSVDNGP

-429 SFNTAMPI
+429 SLNTAMPI

-473 VSGDIST
+473 VSGKTDTKSLTVDGFAISKLTILNMIYPVGSIFIST
-480 QANVNVTGTILKSGK
+480 SSAN
-495 EIQHY
+495 
-500 QMTDNTGKIT
+500 
-510 RLDNIDLN
+510 
-518 TIINDTK
+518 
-525 PIAVYATAN
+525 PATT
-534 MPISGHGYYYLEVFQ
+534 M
-549 HASGNAYVLQR
+549 
-560 VTTRAY
+560 
-566 AGGLR
+566 
-571 VFERIREGG
+571 GG
-580 TWGAWVELMT
+580 TWTRYGQGRVLVGVNESDTDFSTAGKTGGEKTHLQTVEEMPSHT
-590 VNSPQMINTGWV
+590 HGFRGGGENNYVRVEPSSTYGYSGNSDKTTNATG
-602 STGVS
+602 GNKPFNIMQP
-607 GVYYKQTGDIV
+607 YI
-618 TVKISVTTTANQNL
+618 TTYMWLRTA
-632 DIGSVP
+632 
-638 ASLVPAN
+638 
-645 GLMLRVASWTTDQ
+645 
-658 SFGRNLQVGTSG
+658 
-670 GMTLISSSRGD
+670 
-681 EIRTQVSWTI
+681 

>member
-1 MGTSTFSGGWG
+1 MGTSTFSGNWG
-12 GNLTLEILSAWNSQ
+12 GNLTLEIFSAWNSQ

-61 GDGSEIVQVN
+61 NGGSEIVQVN
-71 PSISYGQ
+71 PSISQGQ

-105 FDINISNYGSAT
+105 FDINISYYCSAT

-128 RASTSDDISGNVGS
+128 RASTSDDIAGNVGS

-149 KQMST
+149 KKMST

-171 SLVDTSYTWTIPNS
+171 SLVDTSYAWTIPNS

-200 IVETYTNTSEKVGEN
+200 IVETYTDTSEKIGEN

-243 ATGSLITGTN
+243 VTGSLITGTN
-253 FVRILSRP
+253 FVRIMSRP

-336 TVSAKITRAQSDPN
+336 VVSAKITRAQSDPN
-350 VFQLSPIVEIA
+350 IFQLSPIVEIA

-393 ATNTWST
+393 ATNTWSK

-429 SFNTAMPI
+429 SLNTAMPI

-451 PNGVSFGKIWER
+451 PTGVSFGKIWER

-473 VSGDIST
+473 VSGKTDTKSLTVDGFAISKLTILNMIYPVGSIFIST
-480 QANVNVTGTILKSGK
+480 SSAN
-495 EIQHY
+495 
-500 QMTDNTGKIT
+500 
-510 RLDNIDLN
+510 
-518 TIINDTK
+518 
-525 PIAVYATAN
+525 PATT
-534 MPISGHGYYYLEVFQ
+534 M
-549 HASGNAYVLQR
+549 
-560 VTTRAY
+560 
-566 AGGLR
+566 
-571 VFERIREGG
+571 GG
-580 TWGAWVELMT
+580 TWTRYGQGRVLVGVNESDTDFSTAGKTGGEKTHLQTVDEMPSHTHGFRGGGENNYVRVEPSST
-590 VNSPQMINTGWV
+590 YGYSGNSDKTTNATG
-602 STGVS
+602 GNKPFNIMQP
-607 GVYYKQTGDIV
+607 YI
-618 TVKISVTTTANQNL
+618 TTYMWLRTA
-632 DIGSVP
+632 
-638 ASLVPAN
+638 
-645 GLMLRVASWTTDQ
+645 
-658 SFGRNLQVGTSG
+658 
-670 GMTLISSSRGD
+670 
-681 EIRTQVSWTI
+681 

>member
-1 MGTSTFSGGWG
+1 MGTSTFSGSWG
-12 GNLTLEILSAWNSQ
+12 HNLTLEIFSAWNSQ

-61 GDGSEIVQVN
+61 DGGSEIVQVN
-71 PSISYGQ
+71 PSINYGQ

-105 FDINISNYGSAT
+105 FDINISYYGSAT

-128 RASTSDDISGNVGS
+128 RASTSSNISGTLGS
-142 AVTINIS
+142 AVTINITR
-149 KQMST
+149 QMST
-154 FRHTL
+154 FKHNL
-159 KFDFKGLTGTIA
+159 KYDFKGSTGTIA
-171 SLVDTSYTWTIPNS
+171 TNVDTSYSWTLPTS
-185 FATMLPNS
+185 FADLLPND

-200 IVETYTNTSEKVGEN
+200 IVETLSGSTVIGEN

-221 TIPDTATYKP
+221 TIPNTATYKP

-253 FVRILSRP
+253 FVRIMSRP

-269 GKNGSTI
+269 GKNGATI

-336 TVSAKITRAQSDPN
+336 TISLKITRAQSDPN
-350 VFQLSPIVEIA
+350 IFQLSPIVEIA
-361 PLTVGGIQ
+361 PLTVGGVQ

-386 YTVDNGP
+386 YTVDNGA

-405 GELLNLGGSYDKAKS
+405 GELLNLAGSYDKAKS

-429 SFNTAMPI
+429 SLNTAMPI

-451 PNGVSFGKIWER
+451 PTGVSFGKIWER

-473 VSGDIST
+473 VSGNIST

-510 RLDNIDLN
+510 RLDSVDLN

-534 MPISGHGYYYLEVFQ
+534 MPIAGQNYYYLEVFQ
-549 HASGNAYVLQR
+549 NAAGNAYVLQR
-560 VTTRAY
+560 ATLRLTN
-566 AGGLR
+566 LR
-571 VFERIREGG
+571 VFERVRENGI
-580 TWGAWVELMT
+580 WGAWVELMT

-607 GVYYKQTGDIV
+607 GVYYKQTGDLV
-618 TVKISVTTTANQNL
+618 TVKFEVTTSANAGFG
-632 DIGSVP
+632 IGYVP
-638 ASLVPAN
+638 SSIAPAN
-645 GLMLRVASWTTDQ
+645 GLMFRVPAWSLDQ
-658 SFGRNLQVGTSG
+658 SIGRNLQVNSDGN
-670 GMTLISSSRGD
+670 MTLLSTSRGD
-681 EIRTQVSWTI
+681 LFRTQVSWTI

>member
-1 MGTSTFSGGWG
+1 MGTSTFSGNWG
-12 GNLTLEILSAWNSQ
+12 HNLTLEIFSAWNSQ
-26 NTAGNYST
+26 NIAGNYST

-61 GDGSEIVQVN
+61 GDGSEILQVN
-71 PSISYGQ
+71 PSISQGQ

-105 FDINISNYGSAT
+105 FDINISYYGSAT
-117 ATQAIKLPDIK
+117 AIQAIKLPDIK
-128 RASTSDDISGNVGS
+128 RASTSDDIAGNVGS

-200 IVETYTNTSEKVGEN
+200 IVETYTDTSEKIGEN

-253 FVRILSRP
+253 FVRIMSRP

-269 GKNGSTI
+269 GKNGATI

-336 TVSAKITRAQSDPN
+336 TISLKITRAQSDPN
-350 VFQLSPIVEIA
+350 IFQLSPIVEIA
-361 PLTVGGIQ
+361 PLTVGGVQ

-386 YTVDNGP
+386 YSVDNGS

-437 GQTVSSEFALMVKT
+437 GQTVSSEFALMVKAPT
-451 PNGVSFGKIWER
+451 GVSFGKIWER

-473 VSGDIST
+473 VSGKTDTKSLTVDGFVISKLTILNMIYPVGSIFIST
-480 QANVNVTGTILKSGK
+480 SSAN
-495 EIQHY
+495 
-500 QMTDNTGKIT
+500 
-510 RLDNIDLN
+510 
-518 TIINDTK
+518 
-525 PIAVYATAN
+525 PATT
-534 MPISGHGYYYLEVFQ
+534 M
-549 HASGNAYVLQR
+549 
-560 VTTRAY
+560 
-566 AGGLR
+566 
-571 VFERIREGG
+571 GG
-580 TWGAWVELMT
+580 TWTRYGQGRVLVGVNESDTDFSTAGKTGGEKTHLQTVDEMPSHTHGFRGGGENNYVRVEPSST
-590 VNSPQMINTGWV
+590 YGYSGNSDKTTNATG
-602 STGVS
+602 GNKPFNIMQP
-607 GVYYKQTGDIV
+607 YI
-618 TVKISVTTTANQNL
+618 TTYMWLRTA
-632 DIGSVP
+632 
-638 ASLVPAN
+638 
-645 GLMLRVASWTTDQ
+645 
-658 SFGRNLQVGTSG
+658 
-670 GMTLISSSRGD
+670 
-681 EIRTQVSWTI
+681 

>member
-12 GNLTLEILSAWNSQ
+12 GNLTLEIFSAWNSQ
-26 NTAGNYST
+26 NIAGNYST
-34 LNVQVFLSASSYAM
+34 LNVQVFMSASSYGM
-48 ISTAETR
+48 ISSYETR

-61 GDGSEIVQVN
+61 DGSSEIVQVN
-71 PSISYGQ
+71 PSINYGQ

-87 RINHNADGTKP
+87 RINHNSDGTKP

-128 RASTSDDISGNVGS
+128 RASTSSNISGTLGS
-142 AVTINIS
+142 AVTINITR
-149 KQMST
+149 QMTT
-154 FRHTL
+154 FKHNL
-159 KFDFKGLTGTIA
+159 KYDFKGSTGTIA
-171 SLVDTSYTWTIPNS
+171 TGVDTSYSWTLPTS
-185 FATMLPNS
+185 FADLLPND

-200 IVETYTNTSEKVGEN
+200 IVETLSGSTVIGEN

-221 TIPDTATYKP
+221 TIPNTATYKP

-243 ATGSLITGTN
+243 VTGSLITGTN

-269 GKNGSTI
+269 GKNGATI

-336 TVSAKITRAQSDPN
+336 TISLKITRAQSDPN
-350 VFQLSPIVEIA
+350 IFQLSPIVEIA
-361 PLTVGGIQ
+361 PLTVGGVQ

-386 YTVDNGP
+386 YTVDNGS

-429 SFNTAMPI
+429 SLNTAMPI

-451 PNGVSFGKIWER
+451 PTGVSFGKIWER

-473 VSGDIST
+473 VSGNIST

-510 RLDNIDLN
+510 RLDSVDLN

-534 MPISGHGYYYLEVFQ
+534 MPIAGQNYYYLEVFQ
-549 HASGNAYVLQR
+549 NAAGNAYVLQR
-560 VTTRAY
+560 ATLRLTN
-566 AGGLR
+566 LR
-571 VFERIREGG
+571 VFERVRENGI
-580 TWGAWVELMT
+580 WGAWVELMT

-607 GVYYKQTGDIV
+607 GVYYKQTGDLV
-618 TVKISVTTTANQNL
+618 TVKFEVTTSANAGFG
-632 DIGSVP
+632 IGYVP
-638 ASLVPAN
+638 SSIAPAN
-645 GLMLRVASWTTDQ
+645 GLMFRVPAWSLDQ
-658 SFGRNLQVGTSG
+658 SIGRNLQVNSDGN
-670 GMTLISSSRGD
+670 MTLLSTSRGD
-681 EIRTQVSWTI
+681 LFRTQVSWTI

>member
-1 MGTSTFSGGWG
+1 MGTSTFSGSWG
-12 GNLTLEILSAWNSQ
+12 HNLTLEIFSAWNSQ
-26 NTAGNYST
+26 NIAGNYST
-34 LNVQVFLSASSYAM
+34 LNVQVFLSASSYGM
-48 ISTAETR
+48 ISSYETR

-61 GDGSEIVQVN
+61 DGGSEIVQVN
-71 PSISYGQ
+71 PSISQGQ

-87 RINHNADGTKP
+87 RINHNPDGTKP

-128 RASTSDDISGNVGS
+128 RASTSSNISGTLGS
-142 AVTINIS
+142 AVVINITR
-149 KQMST
+149 QMDT
-154 FRHTL
+154 FKHNL
-159 KFDFKGLTGTIA
+159 KYDFKGSTGTIA
-171 SLVDTSYTWTIPNS
+171 TGVDTSYSWTLPTS
-185 FATMLPNS
+185 FADLLPND

-200 IVETYTNTSEKVGEN
+200 IVETLSGSTVVGEN

-318 TSAPVDTTI
+318 TSAPVDTAI

-336 TVSAKITRAQSDPN
+336 TISLKITRAQSDPN
-350 VFQLSPIVEIA
+350 IFQLSPIVEIA
-361 PLTVGGIQ
+361 PLTVGGVQ

-386 YTVDNGP
+386 YSVDNGP

-429 SFNTAMPI
+429 SLNTAMPI

-451 PNGVSFGKIWER
+451 PTGVSFGKIWER

-473 VSGDIST
+473 VSGDINA
-480 QANVNVTGTILKSGK
+480 QANVNVTGNILKSGK

-510 RLDNIDLN
+510 RLDSVDLN

-534 MPISGHGYYYLEVFQ
+534 MPIAGQNYYYLEVFQ
-549 HASGNAYVLQR
+549 HAAGNSYVMQR
-560 VTTRAY
+560 ATLRLTN
-566 AGGLR
+566 LR
-571 VFERIREGG
+571 VFERVRENGI
-580 TWGAWVELMT
+580 WGSWIELMT

-658 SFGRNLQVGTSG
+658 SFGRNLQIGTGG
-670 GMTLISSSRGD
+670 GMTLISTSRGD

>member
-1 MGTSTFSGGWG
+1 MGTSTFSGSWG
-12 GNLTLEILSAWNSQ
+12 HNLTLEIFSAWNSQ

-61 GDGSEIVQVN
+61 DGSSEIVQVN
-71 PSISYGQ
+71 PSINYGQ

-87 RINHNADGTKP
+87 RINHNPDGTKP

-128 RASTSDDISGNVGS
+128 RASTSSNISGTLGS
-142 AVTINIS
+142 AVTINITR
-149 KQMST
+149 QMTT
-154 FRHTL
+154 FKHNL
-159 KFDFKGLTGTIA
+159 KYDFKGSTGTIA
-171 SLVDTSYTWTIPNS
+171 TNVDTSYSWTLPTS
-185 FATMLPNS
+185 FADLLPND

-200 IVETYTNTSEKVGEN
+200 IVETLSGSTVIGEN

-253 FVRILSRP
+253 FVRIMSRP
-261 KVTFGTAT
+261 KVAFGTAT

-336 TVSAKITRAQSDPN
+336 VVSAKITRAQSDPN
-350 VFQLSPIVEIA
+350 IFQLSPIVEIA

-429 SFNTAMPI
+429 SLNTAMPI

-451 PNGVSFGKIWER
+451 PTGVSFGKIWER

-473 VSGDIST
+473 VSGNIST

-510 RLDNIDLN
+510 RLDSVDLN

-534 MPISGHGYYYLEVFQ
+534 VPIAGQNYYYLEVFQ
-549 HASGNAYVLQR
+549 HAAGNAYVMQR
-560 VTTRAY
+560 ATLRLTNV
-566 AGGLR
+566 R
-571 VFERIREGG
+571 VFERVRENGV
-580 TWGAWVELMT
+580 WGAWVELMT

-607 GVYYKQTGDIV
+607 GVYYKRTGDLV
-618 TVKISVTTTANQNL
+618 SVKFEVTTSANSGMG
-632 DIGSVP
+632 IGSVP
-638 ASLVPAN
+638 SSLAPAN
-645 GLMLRVASWTTDQ
+645 GIMFRVPAWSLDQ
-658 SFGRNLQVGTSG
+658 SIGRNLQINSDGS
-670 GMTLISSSRGD
+670 MTLLSTSRGD
-681 EIRTQVSWTI
+681 LFRHQVSWTI

>member
-1 MGTSTFSGGWG
+1 MGTSTFSGNWG
-12 GNLTLEILSAWNSQ
+12 GNLTLEIFSAWNSQ

-61 GDGSEIVQVN
+61 DGSSEIVQVN
-71 PSISYGQ
+71 PSINYGQ
-78 RKALLQKDY
+78 RRALLQKDY
-87 RINHNADGTKP
+87 RINHNPDGTKP

-128 RASTSDDISGNVGS
+128 RASTSSNISGTLGS
-142 AVTINIS
+142 AVTINITR
-149 KQMST
+149 QMST
-154 FRHTL
+154 FKHNL
-159 KFDFKGLTGTIA
+159 KYDFKGSTGTIA
-171 SLVDTSYTWTIPNS
+171 TGVDTSYSWTLPTS
-185 FATMLPNS
+185 FADLLPND

-200 IVETYTNTSEKVGEN
+200 IVETLSGSTVIGEN

-253 FVRILSRP
+253 FVRIMSRP

-269 GKNGSTI
+269 GKNGATI

-336 TVSAKITRAQSDPN
+336 TLSLKITRAQSDPN
-350 VFQLSPIVEIA
+350 IFQLSPIVEIA
-361 PLTVGGIQ
+361 PLTVGGVQ

-429 SFNTAMPI
+429 SLNTAMPI

-451 PNGVSFGKIWER
+451 PTGVSFGKIWER

-473 VSGDIST
+473 VSGNIST
-480 QANVNVTGTILKSGK
+480 QANVNVTGNILKSGK

-510 RLDNIDLN
+510 RLDSVDLN

-534 MPISGHGYYYLEVFQ
+534 MPIVGQNYYYLEVFQ
-549 HASGNAYVLQR
+549 HAAGNAYVLQR
-560 VTTRAY
+560 ATLRLTN
-566 AGGLR
+566 LR
-571 VFERIREGG
+571 VFERVRENGI
-580 TWGAWVELMT
+580 WGSWIELMT

-607 GVYYKQTGDIV
+607 GVYYKRTGDLV
-618 TVKISVTTTANQNL
+618 SVKFEVTTTANSGMG
-632 DIGSVP
+632 IGSVP
-638 ASLVPAN
+638 SSLAPAN
-645 GLMLRVASWTTDQ
+645 GIMFRVPAWSLDQ
-658 SFGRNLQVGTSG
+658 SLGRNLQINSDGS
-670 GMTLISSSRGD
+670 MTLLSTSRGD
-681 EIRTQVSWTI
+681 LFRHQVSWTI

>member
-1 MGTSTFSGGWG
+1 MGTSTFSGNWG
-12 GNLTLEILSAWNSQ
+12 HNLTLEIFSAWNSQ
-26 NTAGNYST
+26 NIAGNYST

-61 GDGSEIVQVN
+61 GDGSEILQVN
-71 PSISYGQ
+71 PSISQGQ

-105 FDINISNYGSAT
+105 FDINISYYGSAT
-117 ATQAIKLPDIK
+117 AIQAIKLPDIK
-128 RASTSDDISGNVGS
+128 RASTSDDIAGNVGS

-200 IVETYTNTSEKVGEN
+200 IVETYTDTSEKIGEN

-253 FVRILSRP
+253 FVRIMSRP

-269 GKNGSTI
+269 GKNGATI

-336 TVSAKITRAQSDPN
+336 TISLKITRAQSDPN
-350 VFQLSPIVEIA
+350 IFQLSPIVEIA
-361 PLTVGGIQ
+361 PLTVGGVQ

-386 YTVDNGP
+386 YSVDNGS

-437 GQTVSSEFALMVKT
+437 GQTVSSEFALMVKAPT
-451 PNGVSFGKIWER
+451 GVSFGKIWER

-473 VSGDIST
+473 VSGKTDTKSLTVDGFVISKLTILNMIYPVGSIFIST
-480 QANVNVTGTILKSGK
+480 SSAN
-495 EIQHY
+495 
-500 QMTDNTGKIT
+500 
-510 RLDNIDLN
+510 
-518 TIINDTK
+518 
-525 PIAVYATAN
+525 PATT
-534 MPISGHGYYYLEVFQ
+534 M
-549 HASGNAYVLQR
+549 
-560 VTTRAY
+560 
-566 AGGLR
+566 
-571 VFERIREGG
+571 GG
-580 TWGAWVELMT
+580 TWTRYGQGRVLVGVNESDTDFSTAGKTGGEKTHLQTVDEMPSHTHGFRGGGENNYVRVEPSSTYGYSGNSDKTTNATGGNKPFNLMQ
-590 VNSPQMINTGWV
+590 PYI
-602 STGVS
+602 
-607 GVYYKQTGDIV
+607 
-618 TVKISVTTTANQNL
+618 TTYMWLRTA
-632 DIGSVP
+632 
-638 ASLVPAN
+638 
-645 GLMLRVASWTTDQ
+645 
-658 SFGRNLQVGTSG
+658 
-670 GMTLISSSRGD
+670 
-681 EIRTQVSWTI
+681 

>member
-1 MGTSTFSGGWG
+1 MGTSTFSGSWG
-12 GNLTLEILSAWNSQ
+12 HNLTLEIFSAWNSQ

-34 LNVQVFLSASSYAM
+34 LNVQVLLSASSYAM

-61 GDGSEIVQVN
+61 NGGSEIVQVN
-71 PSISYGQ
+71 PSINYGQ

-87 RINHNADGTKP
+87 RINHNSDGTKP

-105 FDINISNYGSAT
+105 FDINISYYGSAT

-128 RASTSDDISGNVGS
+128 RASTSSNISGTLGS
-142 AVTINIS
+142 AVTINITR
-149 KQMST
+149 QMTT
-154 FRHTL
+154 FKHNL
-159 KFDFKGLTGTIA
+159 KYDFKGSKGTIA
-171 SLVDTSYTWTIPNS
+171 TGVDTSYSWTLPTS
-185 FATMLPNS
+185 FADLLPND

-200 IVETYTNTSEKVGEN
+200 IVETLSGSTVIGEN
-215 RYTITA
+215 RYTITV
-221 TIPDTATYKP
+221 TIPNTATYKP

-243 ATGSLITGTN
+243 VTGSLITGTN
-253 FVRILSRP
+253 FVRIMSRP

-336 TVSAKITRAQSDPN
+336 TLSLKITRAQSDPN
-350 VFQLSPIVEIA
+350 IFQLSPIVEIA
-361 PLTVGGIQ
+361 PLTVGGVQ

-429 SFNTAMPI
+429 SLNTAMPI

-451 PNGVSFGKIWER
+451 PTGVSFGKIWER

-473 VSGDIST
+473 VSGKTDTKSLTVDGFAISKLTILNMIYPVGSIFIST
-480 QANVNVTGTILKSGK
+480 SSAN
-495 EIQHY
+495 
-500 QMTDNTGKIT
+500 
-510 RLDNIDLN
+510 
-518 TIINDTK
+518 
-525 PIAVYATAN
+525 PATT
-534 MPISGHGYYYLEVFQ
+534 M
-549 HASGNAYVLQR
+549 
-560 VTTRAY
+560 
-566 AGGLR
+566 
-571 VFERIREGG
+571 GG
-580 TWGAWVELMT
+580 TWTRYGQGRVLVGVNESDTDFSTAGKTGGEKTHLQT
-590 VNSPQMINTGWV
+590 VDEMPSHTHE
-602 STGVS
+602 
-607 GVYYKQTGDIV
+607 
-618 TVKISVTTTANQNL
+618 ISVEQKVRAGGTGYTLL
-632 DIGSVP
+632 D
-638 ASLVPAN
+638 
-645 GLMLRVASWTTDQ
+645 
-658 SFGRNLQVGTSG
+658 VGTS
-670 GMTLISSSRGD
+670 TKLISSSAGGNKPFN
-681 EIRTQVSWTI
+681 IMQPYITTYMWLRTA

>member
-1 MGTSTFSGGWG
+1 MGTSTFSGDWG
-12 GNLTLEILSAWNSQ
+12 HNLTLEIFSAWNSQ
-26 NTAGNYST
+26 NIAGNYST

-61 GDGSEIVQVN
+61 NGGSEIVQVN
-71 PSISYGQ
+71 PSINYGQ

-105 FDINISNYGSAT
+105 FDINISYYGSAT

-128 RASTSDDISGNVGS
+128 RASTSSNISGTLGS
-142 AVTINIS
+142 AVTINITR
-149 KQMST
+149 QMTT
-154 FRHTL
+154 FKHNL
-159 KFDFKGLTGTIA
+159 KYDFKGSKGTIA
-171 SLVDTSYTWTIPNS
+171 TGVDTSYSWTLPTS
-185 FATMLPNS
+185 FADLLPND

-200 IVETYTNTSEKVGEN
+200 IVETLSGSTVIGEN
-215 RYTITA
+215 RYTITV
-221 TIPDTATYKP
+221 TIPNTATYKP

-243 ATGSLITGTN
+243 VTGSLITGTN
-253 FVRILSRP
+253 FVRIMSRP

-336 TVSAKITRAQSDPN
+336 VVSAKITRAQSDPN

-361 PLTVGGIQ
+361 PLTVGGVQ

-451 PNGVSFGKIWER
+451 PTGVSFGKIWER

-473 VSGDIST
+473 VSGNIST
-480 QANVNVTGTILKSGK
+480 QANVNVTGSILKSGK

-510 RLDNIDLN
+510 RLDSVDLN

-525 PIAVYATAN
+525 PIAVYATSN

-549 HASGNAYVLQR
+549 HTSGNAYVLQR

-571 VFERIREGG
+571 TFERIREAGA
-580 TWGAWVELMT
+580 WGSWVELMT

-607 GVYYKQTGDIV
+607 GVYYKQIGDLV
-618 TVKISVTTTANQNL
+618 TVKFEVTTSANAGFG
-632 DIGSVP
+632 IGYVP
-638 ASLVPAN
+638 SSIAPAN
-645 GLMLRVASWTTDQ
+645 GLMFRVPAWSLDQ
-658 SFGRNLQVGTSG
+658 SIGRNLQVNSDGN
-670 GMTLISSSRGD
+670 MTLLSTSRGD
-681 EIRTQVSWTI
+681 LFRHQVSWTI

>member
-12 GNLTLEILSAWNSQ
+12 GNLTLEIFSAWNSQ
-26 NTAGNYST
+26 NIAGNYST

-61 GDGSEIVQVN
+61 DGSSEIVQVN
-71 PSISYGQ
+71 PSINYGQ

-128 RASTSDDISGNVGS
+128 RASTSSNISGTLGS
-142 AVTINIS
+142 AVTINITR
-149 KQMST
+149 QMTT
-154 FRHTL
+154 FKHNL
-159 KFDFKGLTGTIA
+159 KYDFKGSTGTIA
-171 SLVDTSYTWTIPNS
+171 TNVDTSYSWTLPTS
-185 FATMLPNS
+185 FADLLPND

-200 IVETYTNTSEKVGEN
+200 IVETLSGSTVIGEN

-243 ATGSLITGTN
+243 VTGSLITGTN

-336 TVSAKITRAQSDPN
+336 VVSAKITRAQSDPN
-350 VFQLSPIVEIA
+350 IFQLSPIVEIA
-361 PLTVGGIQ
+361 PLTVGGVQ

-429 SFNTAMPI
+429 SLNTAMPI

-451 PNGVSFGKIWER
+451 PTGVSFGKIWER

-480 QANVNVTGTILKSGK
+480 QSNVNVTGTILKSGK

-510 RLDNIDLN
+510 RIDSVDLN

-534 MPISGHGYYYLEVFQ
+534 VPIAGQNYYYLEVFQ
-549 HASGNAYVLQR
+549 HAAGNAYVLQR
-560 VTTRAY
+560 ATLRLTN
-566 AGGLR
+566 LR
-571 VFERIREGG
+571 VFERVRENGI
-580 TWGAWVELMT
+580 WGSWIELMT

-638 ASLVPAN
+638 SSLVPAN

>member
-1 MGTSTFSGGWG
+1 MGTSTFSGDWG
-12 GNLTLEILSAWNSQ
+12 HNLTLEIFSAWNSQ
-26 NTAGNYST
+26 NIAGNYST

-61 GDGSEIVQVN
+61 NGGSEIVQVN
-71 PSISYGQ
+71 PSINYGQ

-87 RINHNADGTKP
+87 RINHNSDGTKP

-105 FDINISNYGSAT
+105 FDINISYYSSAT

-128 RASTSDDISGNVGS
+128 RASTSDDIAGNVGS

-171 SLVDTSYTWTIPNS
+171 SLVDTSYAWTIPNS

-336 TVSAKITRAQSDPN
+336 TISLKITRAQSDPN
-350 VFQLSPIVEIA
+350 IFQLSPIVEIA
-361 PLTVGGIQ
+361 PLTVGGVQ

-429 SFNTAMPI
+429 SLNTAMPI
-437 GQTVSSEFALMVKT
+437 GQTVSSEFALMVKAPT
-451 PNGVSFGKIWER
+451 GVSFGKIWER
-463 GIIDAQGDVY
+463 GIIDAQGDFY
-473 VSGDIST
+473 VSGKTDTKSLTVDGFAISKLTILNMIYPVGSIFIST
-480 QANVNVTGTILKSGK
+480 SSAN
-495 EIQHY
+495 
-500 QMTDNTGKIT
+500 
-510 RLDNIDLN
+510 
-518 TIINDTK
+518 
-525 PIAVYATAN
+525 PATT
-534 MPISGHGYYYLEVFQ
+534 M
-549 HASGNAYVLQR
+549 
-560 VTTRAY
+560 
-566 AGGLR
+566 
-571 VFERIREGG
+571 GG
-580 TWGAWVELMT
+580 TWTRYGQGRVLVGVNESDTDFSTAGKTGGEKTHLQTVDEMPSHTHGFRGGGENNYVRVEPSST
-590 VNSPQMINTGWV
+590 YGYSGNSDKTTNATG
-602 STGVS
+602 GNKPFNIMQP
-607 GVYYKQTGDIV
+607 YI
-618 TVKISVTTTANQNL
+618 TTYMWLRTA
-632 DIGSVP
+632 
-638 ASLVPAN
+638 
-645 GLMLRVASWTTDQ
+645 
-658 SFGRNLQVGTSG
+658 
-670 GMTLISSSRGD
+670 
-681 EIRTQVSWTI
+681 